1 MALQSSGQITLD
13 DIHVEAGGTTG
24 TQASINDADI
34 RGLVGATSGA
44 EMQFSDWYGASSSAS
59 FVGAYTRAVNASSP
73 ALDYIT
79 SGNPINLTGA
89 GVQVGDLVVIAMA
102 SDTYLDHTAT
112 FTGMTLTDAPSM
124 SSGSNPGRIVKYGFW
139 QSGNSNPYTNSY
151 NLYEGGWPIALVA
164 AIFRNTNTSLKNG
177 AVDSYS
183 VGMPDPP
190 SLSSVAGTKLI
201 VATGHL
207 DDDAVTMTAGSGYSL
222 AGSISASYSGQT
234 ASVGIQY
241 KITST
246 STTENPPAFGGGG
259 TDSWFATTL
268 RF

>member
-34 RGLVGATSGA
+34 RGLISATSGS

-59 FVGAYTRAVNASSP
+59 FVGSYTRQINGTSVLGEINSGSP
-73 ALDYIT
+73 ID
-79 SGNPINLTGA
+79 LTTA
-89 GVQVGDLVVIAMA
+89 GVQVGDLVVIAIT
-102 SDTYLDHTAT
+102 SDQQMTANPT
-112 FTGMTLTDAPSM
+112 FTGMTLTNLAGTIDQQS
-124 SSGSNPGRIVKYGFW
+124 PGRVLQYGFW
-139 QSGNSNPYTNSY
+139 QSGDSNPYVSSY
-151 NLYEGGWPIALVA
+151 IYTGRPGVVLA
-164 AIFRNTNTSLKNG
+164 AIFRNTNTSLLNSAAATG
-177 AVDSYS
+177 TA
-183 VGMPDPP
+183 GMPNPP

-207 DDDAVTMTAGSGYSL
+207 DDDFVSSSAGSGYTL
-222 AGSISASYSGQT
+222 AAMQAASSGAT
-234 ASVGIQY
+234 ACSGAIQY

-246 STTENPPAFGGGG
+246 STTEDPPAFGGTGS
-259 TDSWFATTL
+259 DQWWAATL